1 MSRPRPRRA
10 MRPSHA
16 ARLARMVIPTAVVT
30 ALGVGVAGAVMP
42 GDDPQVAYPAPA
54 STASLEPSPSETSE
68 RTQEP
73 SRRVTRPPV
82 EVASLRKPKVSA
94 SETMAPILSLK
105 VIGRK
110 YATNDLNVRTEPR
123 AKASVVGVVDKG
135 NKVAVTKTITNG
147 FRYVSYRGKG
157 RWVRNKY
164 LSESKPKSTKS
175 RSSSSSSS
183 SGSRGSGSGGISGAP
198 CPGGSSVES
207 GLTPDAIRVHRALC
221 HRYPQFTSFLGRRS
235 SSGYHGQGR
244 ALDCMISNTTVG
256 WNAAKW
262 VRANAKSLGVS
273 EVIYRQQIW
282 TVQRSSDGWRPMS
295 DRGSPTAN
303 HMDHVHVSVYGSS
316 GSA

>member
-10 MRPSHA
+10 MRPPVA
-16 ARLARMVIPTAVVT
+16 VRLARMAIPAAVVT

-54 STASLEPSPSETSE
+54 STVPVESSPSETE
-68 RTQEP
+68 RAQEL
-73 SRRVTRPPV
+73 SRRNSRPPV
-82 EVASLRKPKVSA
+82 EIASVRKPKSSS
-94 SETMAPILSLK
+94 SETMAPRLSLK
-105 VIGRK
+105 VIDRK
-110 YATNDLNVRTEPR
+110 YATTELNVRTQ
-123 AKASVVGVVDKG
+123 ADADSSVVAVVKKG
-135 NKVAVTKTITNG
+135 TKLSVTKTISDG

-157 RWVRNKY
+157 RWVKNQY
-164 LSESKPKSTKS
+164 LSDRKPKSTTS
-175 RSSSSSSS
+175 GSSS
-183 SGSRGSGSGGISGAP
+183 GSGSGGISGAP

-207 GLTPDAIRVHRALC
+207 GLTADAIRVHRALC

-244 ALDCMISNTTVG
+244 ALDCMISDTSVG
-256 WNAAKW
+256 WDAARW
-262 VRANAKSLGVS
+262 LRANAKSLGVM

-282 TVQRSSDGWRPMS
+282 TVQRSSDGWRSMS

-303 HMDHVHVSVYGSS
+303 HMDHVHVSVYGNS

>member
-10 MRPSHA
+10 MRPPLA
-16 ARLARMVIPTAVVT
+16 ARVARMAIPTAVIT

-54 STASLEPSPSETSE
+54 SATSVASSPSETSE

-73 SRRVTRPPV
+73 SRRVSRAPV
-82 EVASLRKPKVSA
+82 QIASLRKPKISV
-94 SETMAPILSLK
+94 SETMAPTLK
-105 VIGRK
+105 VIGRR
-110 YATNDLNVRTEPR
+110 YATTDLNVRTEPQ
-123 AKASVVGVVDKG
+123 ADASVVGVVDKG
-135 NKVAVTKTITNG
+135 SKVAVSKTISNG

-157 RWVRNKY
+157 RWVKNKY
-164 LSESKPKSTKS
+164 LSKTKPKSTAS
-175 RSSSSSSS
+175 RRTSS
-183 SGSRGSGSGGISGAP
+183 SGSSSGSGGISGAP

-244 ALDCMISNTTVG
+244 ALDCMISNSTVG
-256 WNAAKW
+256 WDAARW
-262 VRANAKSLGVS
+262 LRANAKSLGVM

-316 GSA
+316 GTA

>member
-1 MSRPRPRRA
+1 VSRPRPRRA
-10 MRPSHA
+10 MRPPLA
-16 ARLARMVIPTAVVT
+16 ARVARMAIPTAVVT

-54 STASLEPSPSETSE
+54 STTSVASSPSETSE

-73 SRRVTRPPV
+73 SRRVSRPPV
-82 EVASLRKPKVSA
+82 QIASLSKPKISV
-94 SETMAPILSLK
+94 SETMAPILK

-110 YATNDLNVRTEPR
+110 YATTDLNVRTEPSSD
-123 AKASVVGVVDKG
+123 ASVVAVVDKG
-135 NKVAVTKTITNG
+135 SKVAVTKTTTNG

-157 RWVRNKY
+157 RWVKNKY
-164 LSESKPKSTKS
+164 LSEKKPKSTTS
-175 RSSSSSSS
+175 SSSSSSSS
-183 SGSRGSGSGGISGAP
+183 SGRSGGISGAP

-221 HRYPQFTSFLGRRS
+221 HRYPQFTSFLGLRS

-244 ALDCMISNTTVG
+244 AIDGMISNSTVG
-256 WNAAKW
+256 WDAAKW
-262 VRANAKSLGVS
+262 LRANAKSLGVM

-303 HMDHVHVSVYGSS
+303 HMDHVHVSVYGNS

>member
-10 MRPSHA
+10 MRPPLA
-16 ARLARMVIPTAVVT
+16 ARVARMAIPTAVIT

-54 STASLEPSPSETSE
+54 STTSFESSPSEPSE

-73 SRRVTRPPV
+73 SRRVSRPPV
-82 EVASLRKPKVSA
+82 QIASLRKPKISVS
-94 SETMAPILSLK
+94 EKMTPILK

-110 YATNDLNVRTEPR
+110 YATTDLNVRTEP
-123 AKASVVGVVDKG
+123 KGDGSVVAVVDRG
-135 NKVAVTKTITNG
+135 TKVAVTKTITNG

-157 RWVRNKY
+157 RWVKNKY
-164 LSESKPKSTKS
+164 LSEKKPKSTT
-175 RSSSSSSS
+175 SSSSSSS
-183 SGSRGSGSGGISGAP
+183 SGRGGGISGAP

-256 WNAAKW
+256 WDAAKW

-303 HMDHVHVSVYGSS
+303 HMDHVHVSVYGNS